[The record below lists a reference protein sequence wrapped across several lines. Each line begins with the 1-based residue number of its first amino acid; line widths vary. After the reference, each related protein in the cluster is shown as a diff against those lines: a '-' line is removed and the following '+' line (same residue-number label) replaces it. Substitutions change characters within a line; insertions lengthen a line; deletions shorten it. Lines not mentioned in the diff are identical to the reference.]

1 MRLFLSVFFSVSL
14 FLASSHLVL
23 AQAGFGALGG
33 GAQIEMSF
41 SPDYPEPG
49 QETLVSIDNFVSS
62 LYGSEITWLKN
73 GVEIT
78 EAKNKREFTITA
90 GNLGEKTNLS
100 VTLNST
106 NGASQKTSR
115 VIEPVYLDIILE
127 PQTHVPDFYQGRALA
142 SAGSLVNAIALL
154 FGQNVAT
161 TNLVYTWKVNDKVLG
176 GGGQRAQNK
185 VSFETPMDSQVFISL
200 DVSDTQGKTLARR
213 SLLMPTT
220 RPSLKFYEVN
230 TLYGVIER
238 PVTNFFLV
246 GNSATLRAEPYHL
259 DSRVYNSPDVS
270 VWKIDNQNLS
280 GSGNPYEVTI
290 QKTLVSGNGVISFQ
304 VQSISQLLQG
314 ATSKLKITY

>member
-1 MRLFLSVFFSVSL
+1 M
-14 FLASSHLVL
+14 VL
-23 AQAGFGALGG
+23 AQASFGAVGG
-33 GAQIEMSF
+33 VAQIEIGL

-49 QETLVSIDNFVSS
+49 QETIVSIDNFLSS
-62 LYGSEITWLKN
+62 LYGSEITWLKD
-73 GVEIT
+73 GVEIA

-90 GNLGEKTNLS
+90 GNLGGKTNLS

-106 NGASQKTSR
+106 NGASQKASK
-115 VIEPVYLDIILE
+115 VIEPIYLDIILE
-127 PQTHVPDFYQGRALA
+127 PQTHVPDFYQGRAVA
-142 SAGSLVNAIALL
+142 SAGSLVNATALL
-154 FGQNVAT
+154 FGPGVPT

-185 VSFETPMDSQVFISL
+185 VSFETPLDSQVLISL
-200 DVSDTQGKTLARR
+200 DVSTAQGQTLARR

-238 PVTNFFLV
+238 PVTSFFLV

-270 VWKIDNQNLS
+270 VWKIDNQNVF
-280 GSGNPYEVTI
+280 GSGNPYEMTI
-290 QKTLVSGNGVISFQ
+290 QKTLVSGSGIVSFQ

-314 ATSKLKITY
+314 TKSNLNITY